1 MHNTS
6 LEAKEKKYEK
16 KDDSTIRVLLN
27 VGSLISCIN
36 ISIPYV
42 IAEYC
47 NTCCRQVLHYNTLII
62 PGELSN
68 MHHPIGIICIRS
80 SVTQPI
86 QLWSNHV
93 LKN

>member
-6 LEAKEKKYEK
+6 FEAKENKYEK

-27 VGSLISCIN
+27 VGGSLISCIN

-47 NTCCRQVLHYNTLII
+47 NTCCRQVLHYNTLIL
-62 PGELSN
+62 PGVLSN
-68 MHHPIGIICIRS
+68 MHHPIGILLHLAFR
-80 SVTQPI
+80 
-86 QLWSNHV
+86 
-93 LKN
+93 